1 MKRPYNIAPIT
12 RARRA
17 RVCYPYT
24 TYPTDSC
31 TLGERSKLFA
41 AGLHADDQ
49 SRLMSTM
56 PSRKR
61 YVIPAAGML
70 AAAGIY
76 AMLTLFF
83 FDLELRA
90 TLVAKRADDL
100 PPWLLPARRQ
110 EPSSETRAW
119 AGNATTTSRPTKLNT
134 DREGVRSSHSSRLD
148 GRKTP
153 NYNRSDLDR
162 RTDSLSG
169 SYRRTTTA
177 SVEAVSPGGTVGNG
191 GKNECEW
198 VTLKVKGPPYFL
210 TTVFIVRIYEKDLS
224 ELTSQDVKHWL
235 LYLRYAGVEH
245 VYLYDL
251 WYLPGESQREEMDIF
266 VREGFLTYF
275 DRHELNP
282 FDIERSQ
289 HGPYQHCIN
298 HFGKNSQWQMAIDID
313 EYPFAQGDTEPGFL
327 SRYINKYSKEN
338 PSVSE
343 ITMSNFVYLGEKDK
357 SRELLFDKLW
367 RRTHVPENNLVKPIY
382 KPAAVL
388 KAIVHHNNL
397 RKGDSRTAPSRELRM
412 NHYWGA
418 RLQNWGPD
426 TEEILAKTEEDRG
439 MEPIVASF
447 KTCKR
452 YIQFYLS

>member
-1 MKRPYNIAPIT
+1 MSHY
-12 RARRA
+12 
-17 RVCYPYT
+17 VLLF
-24 TYPTDSC
+24 C
-31 TLGERSKLFA
+31 TL
-41 AGLHADDQ
+41 Q
-49 SRLMSTM
+49 STM

-70 AAAGIY
+70 AVAGIY
-76 AMLTLFF
+76 AMMTLFF

-90 TLVAKRADDL
+90 TLVAKRANRL

-110 EPSSETRAW
+110 EPFPETRA
-119 AGNATTTSRPTKLNT
+119 GENTTTTSRPTQLNADRDGARSSHSRGTRSWENTTTTSRPTKLNA
-134 DREGVRSSHSSRLD
+134 DREGVGSSHSSRLD

-169 SYRRTTTA
+169 LYRRTTTA
-177 SVEAVSPGGTVGNG
+177 SVETVGPGGTVGNG

-198 VTLKVKGPPYFL
+198 VTLKVKDPPYFL
-210 TTVFIVRIYEKDLS
+210 TAVFIVRIYEKDLS
-224 ELTSQDVKHWL
+224 ELTSQDVKYWL

-251 WYLPGESQREEMDIF
+251 WYLPGESQKEEMDIF
-266 VREGFLTYF
+266 VREGFLTYI
-275 DRHELNP
+275 DRHELKP
-282 FDIERSQ
+282 YKRERSQ
-289 HGPYQHCIN
+289 HGSYQHCIDN
-298 HFGKNSQWQMAIDID
+298 FGNNSQWQVAIDID

-343 ITMSNFVYLGEKDK
+343 ITMSNFLYLGEKNK

-426 TEEILAKTEEDRG
+426 TKEILAKTEEDRG
-439 MEPIVASF
+439 MEPIVTSF